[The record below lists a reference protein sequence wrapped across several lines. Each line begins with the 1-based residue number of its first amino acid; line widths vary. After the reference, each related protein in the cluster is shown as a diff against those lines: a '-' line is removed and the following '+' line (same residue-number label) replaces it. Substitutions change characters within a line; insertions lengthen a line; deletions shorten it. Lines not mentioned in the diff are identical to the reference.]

1 MILPANTAPAHVPSG
16 STAPEPPAGP
26 TTERRIDGDERT
38 GASVAEQTE
47 RLLVRRHLE
56 TEAQEL
62 AMDRVRKAF
71 DLQEQQRAELLR
83 EWNAMRD
90 LAMEQ
95 MKHDDEILK
104 KWIAL
109 I

>member
-1 MILPANTAPAHVPSG
+1 MVVSTSAAAPAPPQD
-16 STAPEPPAGP
+16 APETGDDGR
-26 TTERRIDGDERT
+26 THRIDADEQSREDP
-38 GASVAEQTE
+38 AVAAE
-47 RLLVRRHLE
+47 RQLVRRQMQAQ
-56 TEAQEL
+56 AQEL
-62 AMDRVRKAF
+62 AMDRIRKTF
-71 DLQEQQRAELLR
+71 DVHEAERAELLR